1 MIIVGR
7 IKKEEEPNGDTTPL
21 IKEEDIEFSDEETK
35 AMAQYFK
42 IRSLDE
48 ASKMKTK
55 APEPAPKAQKP
66 DWNTDTTQ
74 HIDET
79 ITENHKSNG
88 PFDFLKK
95 EQRTG
100 YYHTVYIIDEDYTIS
115 ETRMRIKDSR
125 LNTKNHDYIIENP
138 PYKFFKFRK
147 FAYNLVYFVSKK
159 TGTTIDFAKI
169 YGGIPQVDSKTM
181 DDYFDK
187 RAMRNMLGLYTR
199 DYGDM
204 LMGLMAGAAL
214 GLVGGVML

>member
-1 MIIVGR
+1 MGR
-7 IKKEEEPNGDTTPL
+7 TKKDDEPNGATTPL
-21 IKEEDIEFSDEETK
+21 INIDDIEFTDEETK

-48 ASKMKTK
+48 ASKMKTQ
-55 APEPAPKAQKP
+55 APEPTPEPTPKAQRL
-66 DWNTDTTQ
+66 DWKTDTTE

-79 ITENHKSNG
+79 IAENHKN

-100 YYHTVYIIDEDYTIS
+100 YYHTVYVIDEDYTIS

-125 LNTKNHDYIIENP
+125 LNTKSHDYIIENP

-169 YGGIPQVDSKTM
+169 YAGIPQVDSKTM

-214 GLVGGVML
+214 GLVGGMMI